1 MEWLIKT
8 GRSFYAIA
16 IGGLGFQQFLD
27 GQFRPVLLP
36 AWPAWLPG
44 LSIIAYLAGAALIAC
59 AVAILFEKRARAVA
73 LVLGGVLLLLVV
85 FGHLPYELF
94 ADPSKGYLFAW
105 SDTLKEL
112 TLSGGAFVIAG
123 SYPGGNATGHQPSAL
138 TRLLEKFIPV
148 APVFFSIMLI
158 VFGIIHFQYADG
170 VKTMVP
176 AWIPPGQ
183 VFWTYFA
190 AIALIG
196 SGIAIIF
203 KIQLRL
209 IATLLGIMIFCWFI
223 LLHIPR
229 AAVAPPTDKG
239 NELTSVFEALGFS
252 GIAFVISRTVRRGK
266 AALSVS

>member
-1 MEWLIKT
+1 MEWLIKA

-27 GQFRPVLLP
+27 GAFRPVLLP

-44 LSIIAYLAGAALIAC
+44 LSIFAYLAGAALIAC
-59 AVAILFEKRARAVA
+59 ALAILFEKRARAVA
-73 LVLGGVLLLLVV
+73 LVLGGVFLLLAV

-94 ADPSKGYLFAW
+94 ADPYNGYLYVW
-105 SDTLKEL
+105 SNALKEL

-123 SYPGGNATGHQPSAL
+123 SYSSGNATGPQPSAL
-138 TRLLEKFIPV
+138 TKLLEKFIPV
-148 APVFFSIMLI
+148 APVFFAIMLI
-158 VFGIIHFQYADG
+158 AFGIEHFLYAGG

-196 SGIAIIF
+196 SGIALIF

-229 AAVAPPTDKG
+229 AAAAPPTDKG

-252 GIAFVISRTVRRGK
+252 GIAFVIACTVKKGK
-266 AALSVS
+266 AAS